1 MHYNNTRLQRYKCR
15 SCLQE
20 KTFKLGS
27 RQVPT
32 HHKEI
37 IMKKE
42 QVNIKNS
49 LLLLLTA
56 TIWGVAFVAQS
67 VSMDYIGGFTFNAVR
82 NIIGAI
88 TLLPVIL
95 IFSKKD
101 SHDHQS
107 EEEKKASRKTLI
119 TGGICCGI
127 LLCLASNFQQFG
139 IKYTTVGKA
148 GFITACYIIIVP
160 IIGLFLKK
168 KCSPFI
174 WIAVLLSLG
183 GLYLLCISPDEGFS
197 IGKGDTLVLI
207 CAVIFSFHI
216 LTVDHFSPLV
226 DGVKMSCIQF
236 LTCGILSGIPALLF
250 ENPNLASILQAWMPI
265 LYAGV
270 LSCGVAYT
278 LQIVGQKGMNPTVAS
293 LIMSLESCISVIAGW
308 LLLSQNL
315 SSREIFGCVLM
326 FGAIILAQLPQKASS

>member
-1 MHYNNTRLQRYKCR
+1 
-15 SCLQE
+15 
-20 KTFKLGS
+20 
-27 RQVPT
+27 
-32 HHKEI
+32 
-37 IMKKE
+37 MKKE
-42 QVNIKNS
+42 TSTLKNS

-67 VSMDYIGGFTFNAVR
+67 VSMDYIGGFTFNAIR

-88 TLLPVIL
+88 TLVPVIL
-95 IFSKKD
+95 IFSKQNPAAD
-101 SHDHQS
+101 QNPADRQ
-107 EEEKKASRKTLI
+107 KARKTLI

-127 LLCLASNFQQFG
+127 LLCLSSNFQQFG

-160 IIGLFLKK
+160 IIGIFLKK

-183 GLYLLCISPDEGFS
+183 GLYLLCIIPGEGFS

-207 CAVIFSFHI
+207 CAVLFSFHI

-236 LTCGILSGIPALLF
+236 LVCGILSGIPALIF
-250 ENPNLASILQAWMPI
+250 ENPNITNTLQAWMPI
-265 LYAGV
+265 LYAGI

-308 LLLSQNL
+308 LILGQNL

-326 FGAIILAQLPQKASS
+326 FGAIMLAQLPQKSASAV

>member
-1 MHYNNTRLQRYKCR
+1 
-15 SCLQE
+15 
-20 KTFKLGS
+20 
-27 RQVPT
+27 
-32 HHKEI
+32 
-37 IMKKE
+37 MKKE
-42 QVNIKNS
+42 TSTLKNS

-67 VSMDYIGGFTFNAVR
+67 VSMDYIGGFTYNAVR

-88 TLLPVIL
+88 TLVPVIL
-95 IFSKKD
+95 IFSKQD
-101 SHDHQS
+101 PAADQNPADRQ
-107 EEEKKASRKTLI
+107 KARKTLI

-160 IIGLFLKK
+160 IIGIFLKK

-183 GLYLLCISPDEGFS
+183 GLYLLCISPGEGFS

-207 CAVIFSFHI
+207 CAVVFSFHI

-236 LTCGILSGIPALLF
+236 LVCGILSGIPALIF
-250 ENPNLASILQAWMPI
+250 ENPNITNILQAWMPI
-265 LYAGV
+265 LYAGI

-308 LLLSQNL
+308 LILGQNL

-326 FGAIILAQLPQKASS
+326 FGAIMLAQLPQKSASAV

>member
-1 MHYNNTRLQRYKCR
+1 MHYNGIRVFPP
-15 SCLQE
+15 
-20 KTFKLGS
+20 TFY
-27 RQVPT
+27 T
-32 HHKEI
+32 KEF

-42 QVNIKNS
+42 TSTLKNS

-67 VSMDYIGGFTFNAVR
+67 VSMDYIGGFIFNAVR

-88 TLLPVIL
+88 TLVPVIL
-95 IFSKKD
+95 IFSKQNPAAD
-101 SHDHQS
+101 QNPADRQ
-107 EEEKKASRKTLI
+107 KARKTLI

-127 LLCLASNFQQFG
+127 LLCLSSNFQQFG

-160 IIGLFLKK
+160 IIGIFLKK

-183 GLYLLCISPDEGFS
+183 GLYLLCIIPGEGFS

-207 CAVIFSFHI
+207 CAVLFSFHI

-236 LTCGILSGIPALLF
+236 LVCGILSGIPALIF
-250 ENPNLASILQAWMPI
+250 ENPNITNILQAWMPI
-265 LYAGV
+265 LYAGI

-308 LLLSQNL
+308 LILGQNL

-326 FGAIILAQLPQKASS
+326 FGAIMLAQLPQKSASAV